1 MPGVKRVVVPGP
13 IQSVELERR
22 RFILLLQAH
31 DASQLAGDFSKSSP
45 KTGEMVMT
53 LMAGGLV
60 LETLLDRPLI
70 REIFEQVHAV
80 EEGETIWA

>member
-1 MPGVKRVVVPGP
+1 LSSSG
-13 IQSVELERR
+13 R

-31 DASQLAGDFSKSSP
+31 YASQLAGDFSKSSP

-70 REIFEQVHAV
+70 P
-80 EEGETIWA
+80 